1 MKQGTMLAA
10 LLAAIPTLADGPSA
24 DGELFTVFGSLRPEA
39 IALSRDGGDVARRMD
54 DGYSRLGVRGES
66 DLGEGWT
73 GFYRYERRVSANDGE
88 SDGASRSD
96 RNELRQV
103 FVGVRGDRGSLSIGR
118 HYGLYYDFIDD
129 ELDRHRSHYSDAIV
143 FGDLFVSNA
152 LVYRSP
158 DMEHGTFG
166 ILVELN
172 DADASGDAVDERLEV
187 AGTVRLGGAS
197 LHAGYVQSP
206 THDGLLGIALSRPAG
221 RLTLSGV
228 FQQIDRG
235 AETEQLLSVATD
247 VRVSDSRTAR
257 FAVTSRTDDSGAD
270 NDDIYLIAGADERLS
285 KHLLAF
291 IEVFFR
297 AADTDGAD
305 ESAVIAGF
313 RFDF

>member
-1 MKQGTMLAA
+1 MRATQIQFRWALFAA
-10 LLAAIPTLADGPSA
+10 VLLSVI
-24 DGELFTVFGSLRPEA
+24 
-39 IALSRDGGDVARRMD
+39 VA
-54 DGYSRLGVRGES
+54 GQ
-66 DLGEGWT
+66 
-73 GFYRYERRVSANDGE
+73 VSAQSSCLTVTLHQPVVFPDG
-88 SDGASRSD
+88 S
-96 RNELRQV
+96 
-103 FVGVRGDRGSLSIGR
+103 
-118 HYGLYYDFIDD
+118 
-129 ELDRHRSHYSDAIV
+129 
-143 FGDLFVSNA
+143 
-152 LVYRSP
+152 
-158 DMEHGTFG
+158 EH
-166 ILVELN
+166 
-172 DADASGDAVDERLEV
+172 A
-187 AGTVRLGGAS
+187 
-197 LHAGYVQSP
+197 
-206 THDGLLGIALSRPAG
+206 AG

-247 VRVSDSRTAR
+247 VRVSDSRTVR